1 MSDDQQWSETL
12 TRRTVLAGAP
22 TVALLGGTAAGEA
35 PSSAT
40 PPEDPPDGGTDV
52 EPHWQPGGPSTAD
65 AVEGREFLIVKD
77 CNAWY
82 AAANE
87 IVLSDFGVAYQVI
100 NSTGVSETDLTAFTD
115 VVLVSTQP
123 ASYYDRLG
131 AASDDLQ
138 AFVEDGGT
146 LHAHVAT
153 SGYPCTTRGTGR
165 ILPGGVGTRVNLFD
179 DLEITAT
186 ENPIVEGI
194 NNLDGWNRSTH
205 GWLTNL
211 PESATVI
218 AGFQGTPTDRPTFAE
233 YGVGDGTVLATT
245 QTVEWPFFSSN
256 GTRTLLFNDLAYT
269 GGATGGTGGIDELLT
284 EKDGLIDEIQGLAA
298 EPFVLGSAPE
308 VDARAQQLVG
318 AIDDDAFDADTAQY
332 EEALERMIAA
342 EDVTRTATETVTG
355 EGSVTR
361 RNLRNLYGFAI
372 GGLIELIDKVTGGVA
387 RRVANSIISSV
398 ARKTDDV
405 ARALK
410 GRTRIPDEQLT
421 QIQRRLNEKTT
432 ESYFTLKG
440 FANEN
445 PDETEEILEAT
456 GSYSLN
462 RIKDAGE
469 GIVSSLEPDT
479 SILDVINQLYFEAYY
494 FEDDW
499 PEVRI
504 PQPEE
509 LRFPDVDVSYDVPD
523 EELPSL
529 LRQVVPDTVGFDLDT
544 PDLPVPDAYDDAVS
558 VLEAGIDAAG
568 AGGIDTEIDDSM
580 AALDEKIGSLSTQ
593 DDDTRAAVREG
604 ATSGITGV
612 ADLTTGVLDVIEG
625 LQDVLGELT
634 ELLEFAVIA
643 TVAAAVAAIVTGVG
657 TLGLLGVAGT
667 IASISGALS
676 VIKVLLDGVQVVT
689 GQAYLNALTVFH
701 GTTVPAIAES
711 DLGGVSL

>member
-1 MSDDQQWSETL
+1 MSDDQQWSEDL

-22 TVALLGGTAAGEA
+22 TVALLGGTAAGEE
-35 PSSAT
+35 PSSQT
-40 PPEDPPDGGTDV
+40 PPENPPDGGTNV

-82 AAANE
+82 SPANE
-87 IVLSDFGVAYQVI
+87 IVLSDFGVSYQVI
-100 NSTGVSETDLTAFTD
+100 NSTGVSDTDLTAFTD

-123 ASYYDRLG
+123 GSYYDRLA

-153 SGYPCTTRGTGR
+153 DGYPCTTRGTGA
-165 ILPGGVGTRVNLFD
+165 ILPEGVGTRVNLVD
-179 DLEITAT
+179 DLEITAPD
-186 ENPIVEGI
+186 NPIVDGI
-194 NNLDGWNRSTH
+194 GNLDGWNLSTH

-211 PESATVI
+211 PSSATVI
-218 AGFQGTPTDRPTFAE
+218 AGFQGNPIDRPTFVE

-245 QTVEWPFFSSN
+245 QTVEWPFYSGN

-269 GGATGGTGGIDELLT
+269 GGATGGTGGLDDLIA
-284 EKDGLIDEIQGLAA
+284 EKSGLIDEIQGLAA
-298 EPFVLGSAPE
+298 EPFVLGPAPAA
-308 VDARAQQLVG
+308 DARAQRLLG
-318 AIDDDAFDADTAQY
+318 DIDDDEFGADTDQY

-342 EDVTRTATETVTG
+342 EDVTRAATDTVTG

-361 RNLRNLYGFAI
+361 RNLKNLYGFAI
-372 GGLIELIDKVTGGVA
+372 GGLIELLDKVTGGIV
-387 RRVANSIISSV
+387 RRIANSIISSV

-421 QIQRRLNEKTT
+421 QIQRRLNQKTT
-432 ESYFTLKG
+432 ESYYTFKG

-445 PDETEEILEAT
+445 PGKTEDILEAT
-456 GSYSLN
+456 GSYTLN
-462 RIKDAGE
+462 RIKDVGE
-469 GIVSSLEPDT
+469 GIVSALEPDT
-479 SILDVINQLYFEAYY
+479 TILDVINQLYFEAYY

-509 LRFPDVDVSYDVPD
+509 ISLPDVDVSYDVPD
-523 EELPSL
+523 EDLPPL
-529 LRQVVPDTVGFDLDT
+529 LRRAVPDTVGFDIDT
-544 PDLPVPDAYDDAVS
+544 PDLPVPDAYNDAAS
-558 VLEAGIDAAG
+558 LLEAGIDVAG
-568 AGGIDTEIDDSM
+568 AGGINTEIDDSM
-580 AALDEKIGSLSTQ
+580 NELDAAIGSLSIQ
-593 DDDTRAAVREG
+593 NDDTRAAVRDG

-612 ADLTTGVLDVIEG
+612 SALTNGILDLIEG
-625 LQDVLGELT
+625 LQDLLGGLA
-634 ELLEFAVIA
+634 ELLEFAVII
-643 TVAAAVAAIVTGVG
+643 TVAAAAAAIVTGVG

-667 IASISGALS
+667 IATISGALS
-676 VIKVLLDGVQVVT
+676 AIKVLLDGVQVLT
-689 GQAYLNALTVFH
+689 GQGYLNALTFFH
-701 GTTVPAIAES
+701 GTMVRGIAES
-711 DLGGVSL
+711 DLEGVSL